1 MPEEQLID
9 TKSKMSRRKTLF
21 ITVALGLLASVAFAA
36 ELPTKDTYTNSL
48 SMKFVRVEPGRFAM
62 GFGYERL
69 PEELITQKTQFAD
82 GDFDE
87 HPTHTVRITKSFHI
101 GMYEVTNAQYEQFD
115 PAHKKLRGR
124 AGYSKSDDEAVVFVS
139 WNDAVRFCQWLSE
152 RENLPYR
159 LPTEA
164 EWEYACRAGTTT
176 YYHTGDILPD
186 QFNKSSRGISL
197 QVGKTTPNVWGLCD
211 MHGNVEEWCH
221 DWYGPYESTSQ
232 VDPVGRIDGDFKVTR
247 GGSHSTE
254 LYYLRSA
261 NRLGSHPDDRQWM
274 IGFRVV
280 LGEMPETKPLPKSPP
295 QQYQRNVR
303 QKPPLGLT
311 KEPNPLKPY
320 FKGPRLVVKIPKG
333 SKGPLF
339 DQHNHFM
346 AVTECPNGDLLA
358 AWFTCMEEMG
368 RELAIAAS
376 RLRYGTEQWEQA
388 SPFWDCPDRNDHTHA
403 LWYDGKGTLYHFNG
417 LGLKHRRLAV
427 ALRKS
432 KDNGATWSKARLIL
446 PDHGK
451 GTGKVVESVF
461 RAKGGEIVL
470 PMDGRGGSIIQISP
484 DEGRSW
490 YDPGGS
496 IRGTHAGV
504 VQLADGRLMAFGR
517 HGAIDGRMPTSISSD
532 MGKTWTYS
540 PSPFQPIHSGRRVAL
555 MRLKEGPLFFAS
567 FCHEMKIKDVSGKL
581 RPVSGLFAAV
591 SLDEGKTWPY
601 RRLISDDGPSRYIE
615 TMDGDPI
622 TMDARSAEPTGYLS
636 VCQSAPGK
644 MGSAT
649 DGLIHLLSSRQH
661 YAFNLKW
668 LVTPPPIVP
677 PPPPPPKAL
686 RLPIKHNLP
695 NIYKPKGLPS
705 KDEWGWDFRG
715 GLKESDVIS
724 LSPEGLLKFHTND
737 RQQFWLRTEKADI
750 FGAVD
755 PKKGFTAEIK
765 TQPLRGANQRGVDL
779 ELYDGAG
786 SRYAVTVT
794 NTGVYWYEGLVQ
806 GSAFLPFSQYVALAE
821 GLDNTDRMHTYR
833 IAVRRDRVAQ
843 IYRDG
848 KLLGVKPFIYRTPRF
863 PYIYVGA
870 GGGVEALVE
879 HVSFD
884 LSGPSQP

>member
-9 TKSKMSRRKTLF
+9 TKSKMSRRTTLF
-21 ITVALGLLASVAFAA
+21 VAVALGLLASMAFAA
-36 ELPTKDTYTNSL
+36 ELPAKGTYTNSL

-62 GFGYERL
+62 GFGRRRL

-87 HPTHTVRITKSFHI
+87 HPTHTVKISKPFYA

-115 PAHKKLRGR
+115 PSHKKYRGR
-124 AGYSKSDDEAVVFVS
+124 NGFSKADDEAVVFLS
-139 WNDAVRFCQWLSE
+139 WNDAAAFCQWLSE
-152 RENLPYR
+152 KEGLPYR

-186 QFNKSSRGISL
+186 EFHKSSDGASL
-197 QVGKTTPNVWGLCD
+197 QAGKTAPNLWGLYD
-211 MHGNVEEWCH
+211 MHGNVEEWCY

-232 VDPVGRIDGDFKVTR
+232 VDPIGRVDGDFKVTR

-261 NRLGSHPDDRQWM
+261 NRLGSHPNDRQWM

-280 LGEMPETKPLPKSPP
+280 LGEMPETKPLPISPL
-295 QQYQRNVR
+295 QRYQRNVR
-303 QKPPLGLT
+303 QKPSL
-311 KEPNPLKPY
+311 EPAKAPDPHRPY
-320 FKGPRLVVKIPKG
+320 FRGPRLVVKIPKG
-333 SKGPLF
+333 SRGPLF
-339 DQHNHFM
+339 DEHNHFM

-368 RELAIAAS
+368 RELGIAAS
-376 RLRYGTEQWEQA
+376 RLRYGTEQWGQA

-432 KDNGATWSKARLIL
+432 KDNGATWSKAKLIL

-517 HGAIDGRMPTSISSD
+517 HGAIDGRMPISISSD

-555 MRLKEGPLFFAS
+555 MRLKQGPLFFAS
-567 FCHEMKIKDVSGKL
+567 FGHEMTIKDVSGKL
-581 RPVSGLFAAV
+581 RSVSGLFAAV
-591 SLDEGKTWPY
+591 SLDEGKTWSY

-636 VCQSAPGK
+636 VCQSV
-644 MGSAT
+644 

-668 LVTPPPIVP
+668 LVTPPPTAP

-686 RLPIKHNLP
+686 RLPIRHNLP

-724 LSPEGLLKFHTND
+724 LSPEDLLKFHTND

-765 TQPLRGANQRGVDL
+765 TQVLKRTANQRGVDL

-786 SRYAVTVT
+786 SRYAITIT
-794 NTGVYWYEGLVQ
+794 DTGVYWYEGLVQ

-870 GGGVEALVE
+870 GPGVEALVE
-879 HVSFD
+879 YVAYD